1 MEASFDPHAIE
12 RSLYREWEA
21 ANYFAPRDGDGYCI
35 QIPPPNVTGS
45 LHMGHAFQHT
55 LMDALIRFQRMRGRG
70 ALWQMGTDHAGI
82 STQMLV
88 ERQLNAEGKTRA
100 GLGREKFIKRV
111 WQWKRESGGNI
122 SQQLR
127 RMGSS
132 LDWTRERFT
141 LDEGYAR
148 AVVEAFVRLHE
159 DGLIYRGQRLV
170 NWDPTLGTAISDL
183 EVINA
188 EEEGSLWRLRYPLC
202 DGVKTPAGED
212 HLVVATTR
220 PETMLGD
227 TAVAVHPEDERYQAL
242 IGKRVRL
249 PLVGRELP
257 IIADRYV
264 DPAFGSGCVK
274 ITPAHDFNDN
284 AVAARH
290 GLPLIN
296 VLTKAA
302 AVNDNAPA
310 AYQGLDRFAARQ
322 RIVDDLQAL
331 GLLDE
336 VQPHKLMAPR
346 GDRSGAVIEP
356 RLTHQWFVKIAPLA
370 APAVQAVRDGRI
382 EFVPKGYEN
391 TYFAW
396 MRNIQDWC
404 ISRQQWWGHRIPAWY
419 GPDGAIYVG
428 RNEADARRREGLGAD
443 LPLRQEEDV
452 LETWF
457 SSSLWTFATLGWPE
471 RTADL
476 KRFHPTDVLV
486 TGHDIIFF
494 WVARMI
500 MMALRL
506 TGEIPFRQVYI
517 HGLVRDAAGRKM
529 SKTKGN
535 GLDPL
540 DLIDGIDLEGLLAK
554 RTANLTQPHL
564 APAIAKATK
573 REFPN
578 GIPSYGTDA
587 LRFTFCALASTGRD
601 VRFDL
606 SRTEGYRNFC
616 NKLWNAAR
624 FVLMNVQNQNPS
636 EATSKRRRSES
647 RVRMGCQDRQI
658 TATQDANKQ
667 PEAGSATQLVVQDP
681 DAAASDGDYGRPQA
695 GDAAQMNVKDL
706 QAAARQP
713 LGLADRWILSRAR
726 QMVAAANEALETYR
740 FDLCANQIY
749 DFAWHEYCD
758 WYLELAKP
766 VLWDDS
772 TPPAQRRA
780 VQHTLLR
787 VLDVLLRTTHP
798 VMPFIT
804 EAVWCEAAPLLGA
817 QGPSIMLQPY
827 PLVEELP
834 ADPEADAA
842 IGWLKSVVTALRN
855 IRGEAGIKPG
865 QEVQVLLQGG
875 NVRDRELAAH
885 TDALVRRLAKVEAIQ
900 WLSAETQPPPSA
912 LSLVGDL
919 KVLVPLA
926 GLIDLKAER
935 VRLDKALQR
944 KRTELERLRR
954 KLNNQKFIDNAPS
967 ELVQRERSKA
977 AEAQSRLDAL
987 AAQMESLG

>member
-1 MEASFDPHAIE
+1 MEANFDPHAIE
-12 RSLYREWEA
+12 RSLYREWET

-35 QIPPPNVTGS
+35 HIPPPNVTGS

-55 LMDALIRFQRMRGRG
+55 LMDALVRFQRMRGRG

-88 ERQLNAEGKTRA
+88 ERQLNAQGKTRA
-100 GLGREKFIKRV
+100 ELGREKFIEQV

-132 LDWTRERFT
+132 LDWSRERFT
-141 LDEGYAR
+141 LDAGYAR

-188 EEEGSLWRLRYPLC
+188 EEEGSLWHMRYPLC
-202 DGVKTPAGED
+202 GGVKTPAGED

-249 PLVGRELP
+249 PLAGRELP
-257 IIADRYV
+257 IVADSWV

-284 AVAARH
+284 ALAARH

-296 VLTKAA
+296 VLTEAA
-302 AVNDNAPA
+302 AINDNAPA

-322 RIVDDLQAL
+322 RIVEDLQAL
-331 GLLDE
+331 GLLAK

-428 RNEADARRREGLGAD
+428 RDEADARRRARLGAD
-443 LPLRQEEDV
+443 VPLRQEEDV

-471 RTADL
+471 RTAEL

-500 MMALRL
+500 MMTLKL

-517 HGLVRDAAGRKM
+517 HGLVRDAEGQKM

-540 DLIDGIDLEGLLAK
+540 DLIDGISLDGLLAK

-624 FVLMNVQNQNPS
+624 FVLMNVHE
-636 EATSKRRRSES
+636 EAMS
-647 RVRMGCQDRQI
+647 VPP
-658 TATQDANKQ
+658 A
-667 PEAGSATQLVVQDP
+667 P
-681 DAAASDGDYGRPQA
+681 
-695 GDAAQMNVKDL
+695 
-706 QAAARQP
+706 
-713 LGLADRWILSRAR
+713 GLADRWILSRAR
-726 QMVAAANEALETYR
+726 QLVADASEALDSYR
-740 FDLCANQIY
+740 FDLYANAIHE
-749 DFAWHEYCD
+749 FAWREYCD

-766 VLWDDS
+766 MLWDEG
-772 TPPAQRRA
+772 TPPALRSA
-780 VQHTLLR
+780 VQRTLLQ
-787 VLDVLLRTTHP
+787 VLDVLLRTAHP
-798 VMPFIT
+798 VLPFIT
-804 EAVWCEAAPLLGA
+804 EAIWREAAPLLGA
-817 QGPSIMLQPY
+817 QEPSIMLQPY
-827 PLVEELP
+827 PLAEELP

-842 IGWLKSVVTALRN
+842 IGWLKGVVTALRN
-855 IRGEAGIKPG
+855 IRGEAGIKPS
-865 QEVQVLLQGG
+865 QEVRVLLQGG
-875 NVRDRELAAH
+875 AGQERQLAAA
-885 TDALVRRLAKVEAIQ
+885 TAALVRRLAKAEAMQ
-900 WLSAETQPPPSA
+900 WLEEGAAPPPSA
-912 LSLVGDL
+912 LALVGEL
-919 KVLVPLA
+919 RILVPLA
-926 GLIDLKAER
+926 GLIDVDAER
-935 VRLDKALQR
+935 RRLRKALER
-944 KRTELERLRR
+944 KQAELKRLRA
-954 KLNNQKFIDNAPS
+954 KLDNRKFIDNAPP
-967 ELVQRERSKA
+967 EVVAKERGRG
-977 AEAQSRLDAL
+977 AEAKARVAAL
-987 AAQMESLG
+987 LAQLESLNAGP

>member
-1 MEASFDPHAIE
+1 MEASFNPHAIE
-12 RSLYREWEA
+12 RSLYAEWEA
-21 ANYFAPRDGDGYCI
+21 ANYFAPQGGEGYCI
-35 QIPPPNVTGS
+35 VIPPPNVTGS

-55 LMDALIRFQRMRGRG
+55 LMDTLIRFQRMRGRG

-88 ERQLNAEGKTRA
+88 ERQLNAAGKTRA
-100 GLGREKFIKRV
+100 ELGREKFIERV
-111 WQWKRESGGNI
+111 WRWKQESGGNI
-122 SQQLR
+122 SAQLR

-132 LDWTRERFT
+132 LDWSRERFT

-170 NWDPTLGTAISDL
+170 NWDPALGTAISDL
-183 EVINA
+183 EVINK
-188 EEEGSLWRLRYPLC
+188 EEEGSLWHMRYPLC
-202 DGVKTPAGED
+202 DGLKTPDGQD

-227 TAVAVHPEDERYQAL
+227 TAVAVHPDDERYRAL
-242 IGKRVRL
+242 VGKRARL

-257 IIADRYV
+257 IVADRYV

-284 AVAARH
+284 ALATRH
-290 GLPLIN
+290 DLPSIN
-296 VLTKAA
+296 VLTEAA
-302 AVNDNAPA
+302 AINDNAPA
-310 AYQGLDRFAARQ
+310 AYRGLDRFAARQ
-322 RIVDDLQAL
+322 RIVDDLNAL
-331 GLLDE
+331 GLLAE
-336 VQPHKLMAPR
+336 VQAHKLMAPR

-356 RLTHQWFVKIAPLA
+356 RLTNQWFVKIATLA
-370 APAVQAVRDGRI
+370 APAIRAVQDGRI

-396 MRNIQDWC
+396 MRDLQDWC

-419 GPDGAIYVG
+419 GPDGTIHVG
-428 RNEADARRREGLGAD
+428 RNEADARSRAGLAED
-443 LPLRQEEDV
+443 VPLRQEEDV

-471 RTADL
+471 QTADR

-500 MMALRL
+500 MMTLKL
-506 TGEIPFRQVYI
+506 TGEIPFRQVYV
-517 HGLVRDAAGRKM
+517 HGLVRDAEGQKM

-540 DLIDGIDLEGLLAK
+540 DLIDGISLDDLLEK

-573 REFPN
+573 REFPK

-624 FVLMNVQNQNPS
+624 FVLMNVQ
-636 EATSKRRRSES
+636 
-647 RVRMGCQDRQI
+647 
-658 TATQDANKQ
+658 
-667 PEAGSATQLVVQDP
+667 PEAMSTAP
-681 DAAASDGDYGRPQA
+681 AP
-695 GDAAQMNVKDL
+695 
-706 QAAARQP
+706 
-713 LGLADRWILSRAR
+713 GLADRWIKSRAR
-726 QMVAAANEALETYR
+726 SMVAAVTEALETYR
-740 FDLCANQIY
+740 FDRCANQIHE
-749 DFAWHEYCD
+749 FAWREYCD

-766 VLWDDS
+766 VLWDERTAPS
-772 TPPAQRRA
+772 QRSA
-780 VQHTLLR
+780 VQHTLLQ
-787 VLDVLLRTTHP
+787 VLDLLLRTAHP
-798 VMPFIT
+798 LMPFIT
-804 EAVWCEAAPLLGA
+804 EAIWREAAPLLGT

-827 PLVEELP
+827 PLAEDLP
-834 ADPEADAA
+834 ADPEAEAA
-842 IGWLKSVVTALRN
+842 IGWLKGVVTALRN
-855 IRGEAGIKPG
+855 IRGETGIKPS
-865 QEVQVLLQGG
+865 QEVRVLLRAGAA
-875 NVRDRELAAH
+875 RDRELAAA
-885 TDALVRRLAKVEAIQ
+885 TEALVRRLAKAESMQ
-900 WLSAETQPPPSA
+900 WLDAGAAAPPSA
-912 LSLVGDL
+912 LGLVGSL
-919 KVLVPLA
+919 EVLVPLA
-926 GLIDLKAER
+926 GLIDLDAER
-935 VRLDKALQR
+935 RRLSKAVER
-944 KRTELERLRR
+944 KQAELRR
-954 KLNNQKFIDNAPS
+954 LQAKLENRKFIDNAPPVVV
-967 ELVQRERSKA
+967 EKERTKR
-977 AEAQSRLDAL
+977 AEAAARMAAL
-987 AAQMESLG
+987 TAQLGSLSQDSN

>member
-1 MEASFDPHAIE
+1 MQRGVEVEASFNPHAIE

-21 ANYFAPRDGDGYCI
+21 AAYFAPRELGESYCI
-35 QIPPPNVTGS
+35 HIPPPNVTGS

-70 ALWQMGTDHAGI
+70 VLWQMGTDHAGI

-100 GLGREKFIKRV
+100 ELGREKFIERV
-111 WQWKRESGGNI
+111 WQWKRASGGNI
-122 SQQLR
+122 SAQLR

-132 LDWTRERFT
+132 LDWSRERFT

-148 AVVEAFVRLHE
+148 AVIEAFVRLHE

-170 NWDPTLGTAISDL
+170 NWDPALGTAISDL
-183 EVINA
+183 EVVNA
-188 EEEGSLWRLRYPLC
+188 EEEGSLWHMRYPLC
-202 DGVKTPAGED
+202 DGGKTPAGED

-227 TAVAVHPEDERYQAL
+227 TAVAVHPEDERYRSL

-257 IIADRYV
+257 IIADSYV

-284 AVAARH
+284 ALAARH

-296 VLTKAA
+296 VLTEAA
-302 AVNDNAPA
+302 AINGNAPA
-310 AYQGLDRFAARQ
+310 AYRGLDRFAARQ
-322 RIVDDLQAL
+322 RIVDDLNAM
-331 GLLDE
+331 GLLAE
-336 VQPHKLMAPR
+336 VQGHRLKVPR
-346 GDRSGAVIEP
+346 GDRSGVIIEP
-356 RLTHQWFVKIAPLA
+356 RLTHQWFVKIASLA
-370 APAVQAVRDGRI
+370 EPAVQAVREGRI
-382 EFVPKGYEN
+382 EFVPKGYGN

-428 RNEADARRREGLGAD
+428 RDEADARRRAGLAAD
-443 LPLRQEEDV
+443 LCLRREEDV

-471 RTADL
+471 ETPDL
-476 KRFHPTDVLV
+476 KRFHPTNVLV

-500 MMALRL
+500 MVTLKL
-506 TGEIPFRQVYI
+506 TGQIPFRQIYI
-517 HGLVRDAAGRKM
+517 HGLVRDAEGQKM

-540 DLIDGIDLEGLLAK
+540 DLIDGIGLDGLLAK

-573 REFPN
+573 RDFPN

-606 SRTEGYRNFC
+606 NRTEGYRNFC

-624 FVLMNVQNQNPS
+624 FVLMNVKTQDG
-636 EATSKRRRSES
+636 AADAVDKRPKAEG
-647 RVRMGCQDRQI
+647 RVRTNIQDQNS
-658 TATQDANKQ
+658 TAPPA
-667 PEAGSATQLVVQDP
+667 
-681 DAAASDGDYGRPQA
+681 
-695 GDAAQMNVKDL
+695 
-706 QAAARQP
+706 
-713 LGLADRWILSRAR
+713 LGLADRWILSRTR
-726 QMVAAANEALETYR
+726 KLVAAATNALETYR
-740 FDLCANQIY
+740 FDLYANQIY
-749 DFAWHEYCD
+749 EFAWHEYCD

-766 VLWDDS
+766 VLWDDN
-772 TPPAQRRA
+772 TPSAQRNA
-780 VQHTLLR
+780 AQQTLLQ
-787 VLDVLLRTTHP
+787 VLDILLRTAHP

-804 EAVWCEAAPLLGA
+804 ETIWREAAPLLGA
-817 QGPSIMLQPY
+817 RGPSIMLQPY
-827 PLVEELP
+827 PAAQELP
-834 ADPEADAA
+834 ADPEAEAA
-842 IGWLKSVVTALRN
+842 IYWLKGLVTALRN
-855 IRGEAGIKPG
+855 IRGETGIKPG
-865 QEVQVLLQGG
+865 QAVRVLLRDG
-875 NVRDRELAAH
+875 NQRDRELAAT
-885 TDALVRRLAKVEAIQ
+885 TDPLVRRLAKVESVT
-900 WLSAETQPPPSA
+900 WLADGDEAPPSA
-912 LSLVGDL
+912 LGLVGGL

-926 GLIDLKAER
+926 GLIDLDAER
-935 VRLDKALQR
+935 VRLRKASER
-944 KRTELERLRR
+944 KQAELKRLRT
-954 KLNNQKFIDNAPS
+954 KLGNQKFLDNAPPD
-967 ELVQRERSKA
+967 VVRKERHRA
-977 AEAQSRLDAL
+977 AEAESRLDAL
-987 AAQMESLG
+987 RAQLALLSAHAVGP